1 MAEAFIPAN
10 GSAGNSAPV
19 GGFIPVNGTAGN
31 SAPTGGRKLKKVS
44 AKTIKRTLRK
54 LGMKPKGRVVLKGGE
69 LQDAADA
76 AAPAAPAEAPVAGKR
91 RRGGATKKK
100 RSASRRRSSFPF

>member
-1 MAEAFIPAN
+1 MADAPVLTPAPTTGGYIPVN
-10 GSAGNSAPV
+10 GSAGNSAP
-19 GGFIPVNGTAGN
+19 I
-31 SAPTGGRKLKKVS
+31 GGRRLKKVS

-69 LQDAADA
+69 LEEAAA
-76 AAPAAPAEAPVAGKR
+76 VEAPAAPPAAGRR
-91 RRGGATKKK
+91 RRGGKTK